1 MKRRTQRR
9 FAAFTLVELL
19 VVIAIIAILA
29 GLLLP
34 ALAKTKERGRQIRCI
49 ANVKQVAAA
58 LFMAASDN
66 RMYLP
71 EISGGPIPAAS
82 MMNVHTGLVRYIRD
96 TGVYE
101 CPSDRGAQAWPASV
115 GSCFSTYGDS
125 YAYANANY
133 PEAGVSNVLRNGSGT
148 RVKMSMIEY
157 PSKKAVL
164 FEPTL
169 YNANPENNAR
179 TQWHN
184 TRRASVIGFL
194 DGRSELILTNYTT
207 MNPVLN
213 QYY

>member
-1 MKRRTQRR
+1 MKSRIKRK

-49 ANVKQVAAA
+49 ANVKQVMAG
-58 LFMAASDN
+58 LFMAATDN

-71 EISGGPIPAAS
+71 ETTA
-82 MMNVHTGLVRYIRD
+82 MNVSTGLTRYIKD
-96 TGVYE
+96 QAVYE
-101 CPSDRGAQAWPASV
+101 CPSDRGAATWPSAVS
-115 GSCFSTYGDS
+115 SCFGTYSNS
-125 YAYANANY
+125 YAYAVVDNGN
-133 PEAGVSNVLRNGSGT
+133 AGVSNVLRNGAGQ

-164 FEPTL
+164 YEPPL
-169 YNANPENNAR
+169 SSQNSESSAR

-194 DGRSELILTNYTT
+194 DGRSELILTNFTT